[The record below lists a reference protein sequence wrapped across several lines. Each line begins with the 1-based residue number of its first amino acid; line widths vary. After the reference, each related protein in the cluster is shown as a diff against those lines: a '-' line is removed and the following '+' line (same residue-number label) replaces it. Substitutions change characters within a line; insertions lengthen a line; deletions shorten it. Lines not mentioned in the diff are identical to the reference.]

1 MTTARSRLR
10 SVLDPIRSPAQR
22 YGGVIRRPGAIGFF
36 TTAAVA
42 RLGVAMTGLGLLYS
56 VQHATGSFAIAGAA
70 TGAFAVAEAVAG
82 PQVARL
88 IDRWGQTR
96 VVPVVAVVHVIAL
109 ATAIVTVGRAPFA
122 LTLAAVIVAG
132 TAIPQPG
139 ALSAARWSALIPDP
153 APLRV
158 AFSLEATI
166 NDLVFLTGPIL
177 VTLISTL
184 VAPWAGSAAAAT
196 LLAAG
201 CGMLTLQRRTAPPLV
216 RSDKAAV
223 RKTQGSLRSAAF
235 FAVLGVNLG
244 LGCFFGSV
252 GLLVTA
258 ATTAQGLQSL
268 TGLILSLSSAASI
281 LAGLI
286 YGSLRSA
293 PRPQVVQLMAT
304 GLVTLGVL
312 VAVWSPT
319 VLGLAIMQLI
329 GGCAI
334 APLLASSSQITQTTV
349 SALERTQG
357 FTWIN
362 SASAAGIAA
371 GAALIGGAIELDGVR
386 TAAVLLA
393 ILTLTALTSAA
404 YAARPSPTRSPTASH

>member
-10 SVLDPIRSPAQR
+10 SLLDPIRSPARR
-22 YGGVIRRPGAIGFF
+22 YDGVVRRPGAIAFF

-42 RLGVAMTGLGLLYS
+42 RLGVAMTGLGLLFS
-56 VQHATGSFAIAGAA
+56 VQHVTGSFAVAGAA
-70 TGAFAVAEAVAG
+70 TGGFAVAEAVAG
-82 PQVARL
+82 PQAARL

-109 ATAIVTVGRAPFA
+109 ATAIVTVGRTPFA
-122 LTLAAVIVAG
+122 LTLVAVVAAGA
-132 TAIPQPG
+132 AMPQPG
-139 ALSAARWSALIPDP
+139 ALSAARWSALIPEP
-153 APLRV
+153 AALRV

-166 NDLVFLTGPIL
+166 NDIVFLIGPIL

-184 VAPWAGSAAAAT
+184 VAPWAGSAVAAI

-201 CGMLTLQRRTAPPLV
+201 CGMLSLQRRTAPALV
-216 RSDKAAV
+216 RSNEAAV
-223 RKTQGSLRSAAF
+223 RGSQGSVRSPAF
-235 FAVLGVNLG
+235 FAVLGVNVG

-258 ATTAQGLQSL
+258 ATTAEGLRPL

-281 LAGLI
+281 VAGLV

-293 PRPQVVQLMAT
+293 PRPQLVQLVAM
-304 GLVTLGVL
+304 GMVTLGVL
-312 VAVWSPT
+312 VAVWSPS
-319 VLGLAIMQLI
+319 VLGLTIMQFV

-334 APLLASSSQITQTTV
+334 APLLASSSQIIRASV
-349 SALERTQG
+349 AAPARTQG

-371 GAALIGGAIELDGVR
+371 GAALIGGAIELHGVR
-386 TAAVLLA
+386 SGAVLLA
-393 ILTLTALTSAA
+393 ILTFTASASAA
-404 YAARPSPTRSPTASH
+404 HAARPSRRTPTASR